1 MGGAGRHHHRCRS
14 DDLDLQE
21 EIRWHMF
28 QGLFCL
34 AELTGSETV
43 FSGDVYDLLRVMY
56 ILLALMLGVLLFIC
70 ARLK

>member
-1 MGGAGRHHHRCRS
+1 
-14 DDLDLQE
+14 
-21 EIRWHMF
+21 MF
-28 QGLFCL
+28 QGLFSL

-43 FSGDVYDLLRVMY
+43 FLGDVYDLLRVMY

>member
-1 MGGAGRHHHRCRS
+1 
-14 DDLDLQE
+14 
-21 EIRWHMF
+21 MF

-43 FSGDVYDLLRVMY
+43 FPGDVYDLLRVMY